1 MLKTHE
7 FKEGLQKSIRPLK
20 KEEKPQLKVAVL
32 LNHICQRE

>member
-7 FKEGLQKSIRPLK
+7 FKEGLQKSLRRLE

-32 LNHICQRE
+32 